1 MIENMRLVPST
12 ANITNTNTNSPMNG
26 FAEEAAASSTSDA
39 LCGVKGDPDCNNQ
52 LQYNTNN
59 LNRSITQSYN
69 TAGRRVAWYSYGVY
83 YNWYTATAGNG
94 TTDTGFNVTVNGD
107 LCPAGWRLPT
117 GNNGDYVALNA
128 AVSIDSGD
136 TGLRNYPN
144 NFVWSGDYNKTSR
157 TNGGIN
163 GRYWTATSYG
173 VDSSYRL
180 GFQPDKMSV
189 NGNYEKW
196 DAFAVRCVH
205 GNVGESSPEVIEDEP
220 EAAPLQEVHSDE
232 EESSPEIIEDEPVV
246 APLQAAPTPVN
257 NYDTPEET
265 ESVTENDQVSDSYA
279 APQGVSKQTM
289 RSTEE
294 TIDDTPVVVIST
306 AVVAAVSAI
315 GVIAVA
321 RYRNDNDEKEG
332 C

>member
-1 MIENMRLVPST
+1 M
-12 ANITNTNTNSPMNG
+12 NTQ
-26 FAEEAAASSTSDA
+26 AEAAAASSTSDD

-94 TTDTGFNVTVNGD
+94 TTNTGFNVTVNGD
-107 LCPAGWRLPT
+107 LCPAGWHLPT
-117 GNNGDYVALNA
+117 GNNGDYVALNTV
-128 AVSIDSGD
+128 VSIDSGD

-173 VDSSYRL
+173 VDSAYRL
-180 GFQPDKMSV
+180 GFQPGKMSV

-205 GNVGESSPEVIEDEP
+205 GSVGESSPE
-220 EAAPLQEVHSDE
+220 A
-232 EESSPEIIEDEPVV
+232 IEDEPV
-246 APLQAAPTPVN
+246 ASPLQTTPTPVDN
-257 NYDTPEET
+257 NNIPEEV
-265 ESVTENDQVSDSYA
+265 ESVNENNQASDSYA
-279 APQGVSKQTM
+279 TPQGVSEQTM

-294 TIDDTPVVVIST
+294 TIDDMPVGVIST
-306 AVVAAVSAI
+306 AVVAAV
-315 GVIAVA
+315 IAGRAACGRGPAGNLHAV
-321 RYRNDNDEKEG
+321 
-332 C
+332 